1 MDYKTL
7 LLAYNWKGYRFFD
20 TGAYN
25 INIFGIRSRDST
37 ADIFNDTLGIAYRD
51 EFNQPNILLFKATTD
66 PGSYFLNFKMG
77 NKAGTAILI
86 PDQYY
91 SCFEIGLHKGKY
103 EALIQSD
110 EAKFKVWR
118 DYNKDGELDLSGPV
132 YDDVKGL
139 NCHTTSFINEIE
151 KVGAYSAGCQ
161 VIQNDKDFAI
171 FLSVIKRSA
180 EIHGNCFSYTLLDGS
195 DLINY

>member
-1 MDYKTL
+1 MDYKKL

-20 TGAYN
+20 DGAYN
-25 INIFGIRSRDST
+25 VNLFGIRSKDRT

-77 NKAGTAILI
+77 NKEGTAILV
-86 PDQYY
+86 PGQYS
-91 SCFEIGLHKGKY
+91 SCFKIGMHKGY
-103 EALIQSD
+103 EALIQSNK
-110 EAKFKVWR
+110 AKFKVWR
-118 DYNKDGELDLSGPV
+118 DCDQDGKLTIGGMI
-132 YDDVKGL
+132 YDDVTGL
-139 NCHTTSFINEIE
+139 NVHTTSFINEIE

-161 VIQNDKDFAI
+161 VIQNDKDLQI

-180 EIHGNCFSYTLLDGS
+180 EIYGDYFSYTLFDES
-195 DLINY
+195 DFNY